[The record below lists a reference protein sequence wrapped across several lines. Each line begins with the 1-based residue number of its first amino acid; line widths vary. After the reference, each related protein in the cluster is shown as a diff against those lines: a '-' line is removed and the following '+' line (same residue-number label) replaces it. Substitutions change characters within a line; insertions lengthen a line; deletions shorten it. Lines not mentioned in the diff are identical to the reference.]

1 MIHIVVAVLIHT
13 AETRWTI
20 AVTEKGEPMKYEFT
34 LADVVER
41 LVGGDVVP
49 IGDTAYDEKALDR
62 QKAVEDLID
71 FLMDGVLR
79 CFECRD
85 SYMYSLRVAGDE
97 ARTYL
102 LDKLDT
108 LETWLDGE
116 RRTDDEIH

>member
-1 MIHIVVAVLIHT
+1 
-13 AETRWTI
+13 
-20 AVTEKGEPMKYEFT
+20 MKYEFT